1 MGGPN
6 PNGAEDAPR
15 SVCSDTEMT
24 NSPAPEDTDPLALQA
39 VAVRVATTAASL
51 VSRRRE
57 QVLGSVRTKSSDT
70 DPVTLADTESEQL
83 IRAELA
89 ELRPQDSILGEEQGG
104 GEAVAGGLRWLIDPI
119 DGTVNFLYG
128 LPFYAV
134 SVAVQQEG
142 QTLAGAVVEVA
153 SGRVFAAARGHGATL
168 NGEELR
174 CNAVQHPHLALL
186 ATGFGYQAQRRRTQ
200 AAVLAT
206 LLPAVRDVRRI
217 GSAALDLC
225 GVAAGW
231 VDAYYEHGL
240 NPWDWAAGSL
250 IAAEAGAELRLP
262 AATAMGSAGELTFAA
277 APGVAT
283 ELLALVEDAW
293 SGPMP

>member
-1 MGGPN
+1 
-6 PNGAEDAPR
+6 
-15 SVCSDTEMT
+15 MT

-186 ATGFGYQAQRRRTQ
+186 ATGFGYQAPRRRTQ

-250 IAAEAGAELRLP
+250 IAAEAGATLRLP

>member
-1 MGGPN
+1 
-6 PNGAEDAPR
+6 
-15 SVCSDTEMT
+15 MT
-24 NSPAPEDTDPLALQA
+24 NSPAPEVPDPLALQA

-104 GEAVAGGLRWLIDPI
+104 GEAVAGGLRWLVDPI

-174 CNAVQHPHLALL
+174 CNPVQHPHLALL

-200 AAVLAT
+200 AAVLAA